1 MKFSLPDCK
10 TAAEYGKRIRPM
22 PIGLLRQMKEQRE
35 VVLETTAAE
44 LQEINKELA
53 RRQRRQPKKK
63 NGPFVPYANDCGSC
77 HGKPLD
83 EVALCRDCNGT
94 GEHQP

>member
-1 MKFSLPDCK
+1 
-10 TAAEYGKRIRPM
+10 M

-35 VVLETTAAE
+35 AVLETTTAE

-53 RRQRRQPKKK
+53 RRQPKKK
-63 NGPFVPYANDCGSC
+63 ATQFVPYANDCGSC